1 MSSTILPSKPD
12 GVTITQFTS
21 SDSKR
26 GAQWAQAVNM
36 GFNQPQ
42 LSEKAIE
49 AQLKIFG
56 SDDLVAT
63 AAYLDS
69 PEAVGGAGALPVGT
83 FGMFRESANLGA
95 GLVPVAMFTAATVR
109 NAYKRRGILR
119 AMIELNLQQAAD
131 EGVPL
136 ALLTASDASIYGRF
150 GFQSV
155 VSEASVEINVD
166 KFKLTGE
173 AEAAIAG
180 YRVDWALRDDLFKA
194 VREVALKAHRTTRGS
209 TSRHCT
215 FDLEVFKSMESGEY
229 ESKYRGVL
237 AHDPAGEVVGYAVYE
252 FVTEGWKT
260 KVRDLDATDPRAE
273 IALWNHLARIE
284 GQTEVSYADMSVSNP
299 LRLALVN
306 ERAVKVTGVSDFL
319 WARILD
325 PVTCLEARSYSFS
338 ARSAALSAAFTVED
352 PMGYCSGTFQIQL
365 GDEGASVRKLDPQDP
380 VAVATSTTISVNAL
394 DELVFASASVSDL
407 VTVGMIRGLPAEDVE
422 KWDAMFAP
430 ATPARFNNFF

>member
-1 MSSTILPSKPD
+1 MSSTMLPSKPD
-12 GVTITQFTS
+12 GVTITQFTT

-56 SDDLVAT
+56 SDDLVVT

-69 PEAVGGAGALPVGT
+69 PEGVGGAGALPVGT
-83 FGMFRESANLGA
+83 FGAFRESVNLGA
-95 GLVPVAMFTAATVR
+95 ARVPVSMFTAATVR

-119 AMIELNLQQAAD
+119 AMIELNLRQAAD

-155 VSEASVEINVD
+155 VSEASVEIKVD
-166 KFKLTGE
+166 KFKLTKE
-173 AEAAIAG
+173 AQAVIDG
-180 YRVDWALRDDLFKA
+180 YYVDWALRDDLFKA
-194 VREVALKAHRTTRGS
+194 VREVALKAHQTTRGS
-209 TSRHCT
+209 TSRHFT
-215 FDLEVFKSMESGEY
+215 FDLEMFMSMESGEY

>member
-1 MSSTILPSKPD
+1 MLPSKPD
-12 GVTITQFTS
+12 GVTITQFTT

-56 SDDLVAT
+56 SDDLVVT

-69 PEAVGGAGALPVGT
+69 PEGVGGAGALPVGT
-83 FGMFRESANLGA
+83 FGAFREFVNLGA
-95 GLVPVAMFTAATVR
+95 ARVPVSMFTAATVR

-119 AMIELNLQQAAD
+119 AMIELNLRQAAD

-215 FDLEVFKSMESGEY
+215 FDLEMFMSMESGEY

>member
-1 MSSTILPSKPD
+1 MLPSKPD
-12 GVTITQFTS
+12 GVTITQFTT

-56 SDDLVAT
+56 SDDLVVT

-69 PEAVGGAGALPVGT
+69 PEGVGGAGALPVGT
-83 FGMFRESANLGA
+83 FGAFRESVNLGA
-95 GLVPVAMFTAATVR
+95 ARVPVSMFTAATVR

-119 AMIELNLQQAAD
+119 AMIELNLRQAAD

-155 VSEASVEINVD
+155 VSEASVEIKVD
-166 KFKLTGE
+166 KFKLTKE
-173 AEAAIAG
+173 AQAVIDG
-180 YRVDWALRDDLFKA
+180 YYVDWALRDDLFKA
-194 VREVALKAHRTTRGS
+194 VREVALKAHQTTRGS
-209 TSRHCT
+209 TSRHFT
-215 FDLEVFKSMESGEY
+215 FDLDVFKSMESGEY

-237 AHDPAGEVVGYAVYE
+237 AHEPAGEVVGYAVYE